1 LKHVFEHAAAG
12 SGDQIFEE
20 KQLDLVEFEV
30 LQAQTHLH
38 QKCERDERPQESL
51 RGSILFRKKKIKFK
65 KRKKKLTKHTSVGI
79 LEARNGSSG
88 SPL

>member
-51 RGSILFRKKKIKFK
+51 KVIDSISKKNKDKNRKK
-65 KRKKKLTKHTSVGI
+65 
-79 LEARNGSSG
+79 
-88 SPL
+88 